1 MVMPFTAL
9 MDDLVVR
16 ACKSGIDCI
25 RWTPGRLQ
33 EDELPT
39 RVARIVV
46 VSADIEGVEQFQN
59 YVGSLRDRKLL
70 RRIFMNEA
78 HTIIIDVSY
87 RKKLDRIK
95 ELH

>member
-1 MVMPFTAL
+1 MVMLFTAL

-25 RWTPGRLQ
+25 RWTLGRLQ

-46 VSADIEGVEQFQN
+46 VSADIEGVE
-59 YVGSLRDRKLL
+59 
-70 RRIFMNEA
+70 
-78 HTIIIDVSY
+78 
-87 RKKLDRIK
+87 
-95 ELH
+95 